1 MAEQNNTTESIMK
14 TGRVNKIETL
24 VTNMNIEIERLKNK
38 LEEFKMSEE
47 INEKIKNATNSV
59 SQAPEAPDLT
69 SDASINQQ
77 LIKIFWLMTLLSFAS
92 QCISYLILWITL
104 QITLTLLGV
113 LILGAI
119 NTIIIGGGMKLLQKI
134 IENIYQQAN
143 KKSTA

>member
-1 MAEQNNTTESIMK
+1 MSDSDNNITK
-14 TGRVNKIETL
+14 TGRVSQLEAL
-24 VTNMNIEIERLKNK
+24 YTNMQLEIENIKKRQ
-38 LEEFKMSEE
+38 EEFKMSEE
-47 INEKIKNATNSV
+47 INEKIENAINSV
-59 SQAPEAPDLT
+59 SQTPEAPDLT

-143 KKSTA
+143 KK